1 MTRIV
6 DLIENFDN
14 ERKKPVVTKK
24 KLSIEDFVMF
34 CAGSRYI
41 TYNLMQAGTIKFR
54 HFELDS

>member
-24 KLSIEDFVMF
+24 KLSIEDFIMF
-34 CAGSRYI
+34 CSGSRYI
-41 TYNLMQAGTIKFR
+41 THNLMQAGTINFR
-54 HFELDS
+54 HFDQDS